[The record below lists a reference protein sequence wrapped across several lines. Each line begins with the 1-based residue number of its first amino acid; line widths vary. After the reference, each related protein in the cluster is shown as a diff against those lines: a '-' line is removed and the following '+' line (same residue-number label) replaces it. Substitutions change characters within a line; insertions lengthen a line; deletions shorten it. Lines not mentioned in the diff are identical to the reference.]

1 MEKGKKKKNKLY
13 YVRKNL
19 RNQSIKKSL
28 LFSMIGLTMT
38 VSIFIGIINAV
49 ILYNDTV
56 KNMNTRLKEN
66 ATAYSQAVDNAIKN
80 YKIRIESIAQNTS
93 ITDPAKS
100 DEEKNKA
107 MEKLAID
114 YGFVSLT
121 TANAN
126 GKAINGSNMSDREYF
141 KQAISGNTYISSTVM
156 SDVLKIP
163 VLVIATKI
171 NNGQYNGT
179 ISAAL
184 DANTFSEMIDG
195 VSVGVS
201 GYGFILDKNGKMIAH
216 KNRDRVS
223 GEVNYIEMAK
233 TDPSY
238 TSVAEQN
245 KDMVAGKSGI
255 TTVTFDG
262 KNMVTAYTPIPDT
275 DGWSIA
281 IVADKSELM
290 SSFYTSI
297 EVTIGSVIF
306 FILISIIISFQIARP
321 IVNPIISLVKRIEM
335 LEEGDLHSEVPQVK
349 TKNEL
354 HTLSISFTNTVNTLN
369 NYIHEISYILTNLER
384 GDCTL
389 SSRQVYKGDFIQIKD
404 ALDKIIINLNS
415 VFLKIRESS
424 EQVAE
429 GAEQISSSSQ
439 ALATGT
445 TQQAATVEELS
456 GAISNVAVQAEQN
469 AANVKEA
476 TEYINQVSSS
486 LDYGNTYMQKLEASM
501 KEIQFASEKISK
513 ITKVI
518 EDIAFQTNILALN
531 AAVESARAGTAG
543 KGFAVVADEVRNLA
557 AKSAEAAKQTA
568 DLIEYSVTTVSEGGK
583 LTGETSVILKD
594 VAEKSEVVNQ
604 IIQKIMIAS
613 NEQALSI
620 GQINQGLSQVSSVVQ
635 TNAATA
641 EESSA
646 SSEELDAQAQ
656 ILKQE
661 IEKFKLQ

>member
-1 MEKGKKKKNKLY
+1 MEKDKRKKKKLINAGKKL
-13 YVRKNL
+13 RS
-19 RNQSIKKSL
+19 QSIKKSL
-28 LFSMIGLTMT
+28 LISIIGLTMT
-38 VSIFIGIINAV
+38 VSVFFGIINAV

-56 KNMNTRLKEN
+56 ENMNTRLNEN

-80 YKIRIESIAQNTS
+80 YKIRIESIAQNTT
-93 ITDPAKS
+93 ITDPGKSNEDKGKIMDQLAK
-100 DEEKNKA
+100 N
-107 MEKLAID
+107 
-114 YGFVSLT
+114 YGFISLT
-121 TANAN
+121 TADAT
-126 GKAINGSNMSDREYF
+126 GKALNGSNMSEREYF

-163 VLVIATKI
+163 VLVIAAKV

-179 ISAAL
+179 VSAAL
-184 DANTFSEMIDG
+184 DANTFSQMIDG
-195 VSVGVS
+195 VSVGKS
-201 GYGFILDKNGKMIAH
+201 GYGFILDKDGKIIAH
-216 KNRDRVS
+216 KSRDRVNE
-223 GEVNYIEMAK
+223 EVNYIEMAK
-233 TDPSY
+233 SDPSY

-245 KDMVAGKSGI
+245 KDMMAGKTGI
-255 TTVTFDG
+255 TTVTFKGD
-262 KNMVTAYTPIPDT
+262 KMVTAFRPIPDT

-281 IVADKSELM
+281 IVANKTELM

-297 EVTIGSVIF
+297 GITIGSVIF
-306 FILISIIISFQIARP
+306 FILISVIISFQIARP
-321 IVNPIISLVKRIEM
+321 IVNPIISLVKRIEL

-354 HTLSISFTNTVNTLN
+354 YTLSNSFTNTVKTLN
-369 NYIHEISYILTNLER
+369 NYIYEISYILTNLER
-384 GDCTL
+384 GDCTV
-389 SSRQVYKGDFIQIKD
+389 SSRQVYKGDFIQIQES
-404 ALDKIIINLNS
+404 LNKIIINLNS
-415 VFLKIRESS
+415 VFIKIRESS

-429 GAEQISSSSQ
+429 GAMQISSSSQ

-456 GAISNVAVQAEQN
+456 SAISNVAVQADQN
-469 AANVKEA
+469 AANVKAA
-476 TEYINQVSSS
+476 TEYVKQVS
-486 LDYGNTYMQKLEASM
+486 LRMEDGNTYMQKLNESM
-501 KEIQFASEKISK
+501 KEIQIASEKISN

-531 AAVESARAGTAG
+531 AAVESARAGAAG

-557 AKSAEAAKQTA
+557 AKSAEAAKQTS
-568 DLIEYSVTTVSEGGK
+568 DLIEHSAATVSEGSK
-583 LTGETSVILKD
+583 LTGETSIILKD
-594 VAEKSEVVNQ
+594 VAEKSRTVDQ
-604 IIQKIMIAS
+604 IIQNIVLAS

-620 GQINQGLSQVSSVVQ
+620 EQINQGLSQVSSVVQ

-646 SSEELDAQAQ
+646 SSEELDAQAH

>member
-1 MEKGKKKKNKLY
+1 MEKEKRKKKELINTGKK
-13 YVRKNL
+13 L
-19 RNQSIKKSL
+19 RSQSIKKSL
-28 LFSMIGLTMT
+28 LISIIGLTMT
-38 VSIFIGIINAV
+38 VSVFFGIINAV

-56 KNMNTRLKEN
+56 ENMNTRLNEN

-80 YKIRIESIAQNTS
+80 YKIRIESIAQNTA
-93 ITDPAKS
+93 ITDPGKS
-100 DEEKNKA
+100 NEEKNKT
-107 MEKLAID
+107 MEQLAKN
-114 YGFVSLT
+114 YGFISLT
-121 TANAN
+121 TADAT
-126 GKAINGSNMSDREYF
+126 GKALNGSNMSEREYF
-141 KQAISGNTYISSTVM
+141 KQAVSGNTYISSTVM

-163 VLVIATKI
+163 VLVIAAKV

-179 ISAAL
+179 VSAAL
-184 DANTFSEMIDG
+184 DANTFSQMIDG
-195 VSVGVS
+195 VSVGKS
-201 GYGFILDKNGKMIAH
+201 GYGFILDKDGKIIAH
-216 KNRDRVS
+216 KNRDRVNE
-223 GEVNYIEMAK
+223 EVNYIEMAK
-233 TDPSY
+233 SDSSY

-245 KDMVAGKSGI
+245 KDMMAGKSGI
-255 TTVTFDG
+255 TTVTFKGD
-262 KNMVTAYTPIPDT
+262 KMVTAYRPIPDT

-281 IVADKSELM
+281 IVADKAELM

-297 EVTIGSVIF
+297 EITIGSVIF
-306 FILISIIISFQIARP
+306 FILISVIISFQIARP
-321 IVNPIISLVKRIEM
+321 IVNPIISLVNRIEL

-354 HTLSISFTNTVNTLN
+354 YTLSNSFTNTVKTLN
-369 NYIHEISYILTNLER
+369 NYIYEISYILTNLEH
-384 GDCTL
+384 GDCTVK
-389 SSRQVYKGDFIQIKD
+389 SRQVYKGDFIQIKES
-404 ALDKIIINLNS
+404 LNKIIINLNS
-415 VFLKIRESS
+415 VFTKIRESS

-429 GAEQISSSSQ
+429 GAIQISSSSQ

-456 GAISNVAVQAEQN
+456 SAISNVAVQADQN
-469 AANVKEA
+469 ASNVKSA
-476 TEYINQVSSS
+476 TEYVRQVS
-486 LDYGNTYMQKLEASM
+486 LRMEDGNTYMQKLNESM
-501 KEIQFASEKISK
+501 KEIQIASEKISN

-531 AAVESARAGTAG
+531 AAVESARAGAAG

-557 AKSAEAAKQTA
+557 AKSAEAAKQTS
-568 DLIEYSVTTVSEGGK
+568 DLIEHSAATVSEGGK
-583 LTGETSVILKD
+583 LTGETSIILKD
-594 VAEKSEVVNQ
+594 VAEKSRIVDQ
-604 IIQKIMIAS
+604 IIQNIVLAS

-620 GQINQGLSQVSSVVQ
+620 EQINQGLSQVSSVVQ